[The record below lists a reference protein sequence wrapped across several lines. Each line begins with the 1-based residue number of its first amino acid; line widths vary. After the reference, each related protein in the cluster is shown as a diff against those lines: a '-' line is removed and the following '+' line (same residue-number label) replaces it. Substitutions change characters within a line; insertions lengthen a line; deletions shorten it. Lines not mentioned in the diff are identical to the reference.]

1 MKYLNYI
8 LIIFICPF
16 FCLREKFQIINVDN
30 PNFKE
35 EENNN
40 IVFGFNNMKYGA
52 CSPCYGLNN
61 QYEDIFGQKW
71 NGYCELTKKGFLQLF
86 KFGKVLQKRYLK
98 LLGIDKPNIN
108 KVRAY
113 ASQANKTLMSSNA
126 LFYGLFIN
134 KSTPID
140 EQITVPVRN
149 FRKNNDSEIIPIF
162 YYTDSSNCKGWKKIV
177 EKNME
182 NRSEEIN
189 KFMNDFLNRYKS
201 VFELIEKDERI
212 INAKNDIDKINLFC
226 SSYISNYYD
235 DRIPKIKMFEKLKYK
250 DEDFFNIYYDCYEF
264 NFNKSYYIDYGNN
277 AEKVPAIVLNELVSE
292 LIYNMDL
299 IIHSPQNATTKFISY
314 IGHDSSVMAFQ
325 IILQKAF
332 SIEPR
337 LMNYASNQMFLLYKT
352 NNNDENIE
360 KNYKVKYF
368 YNDKLLISIQ
378 YNDFKISLEK
388 ILKSGS
394 HLEFFC
400 ESFKPVDYLILSL
413 CSGIIILIIA
423 IASVCCYHRNI
434 LLGKK
439 VYIQLKEEQKV
450 EIK

>member
-8 LIIFICPF
+8 LIIFICPL
-16 FCLREKFQIINVDN
+16 FCLRERFQIINVDN
-30 PNFKE
+30 SNFKE
-35 EENNN
+35 AENNN
-40 IVFGFNNMKYGA
+40 IVFGFNNMKHGA
-52 CSPCYGLNN
+52 SSPCYGLNN

-86 KFGKVLQKRYLK
+86 KFGKVLQKRYMT
-98 LLGIDKPNIN
+98 LLGLDMPNIN

-126 LFYGLFIN
+126 MFYGMFIN

-140 EQITVPVRN
+140 EQITIPVRN
-149 FRKNNDSEIIPIF
+149 FRKTNDSEIIPIF
-162 YYTDSSNCKGWKKIV
+162 YYTDSSNCKGWKVMV
-177 EKNME
+177 EKNKE
-182 NRSEEIN
+182 NKSKELD
-189 KFMNDFLNRYKS
+189 KFVDDFLNTYKS
-201 VFELIEKDERI
+201 VFELIQKDERI
-212 INAKNDIDKINLFC
+212 INAKDNIDKINLFC

-235 DRIPKIKMFEKLKYK
+235 DRIHNIKMFESLKYK
-250 DEDFFNIYYDCYEF
+250 DENFYNIYYDCNEF
-264 NFNKSYYIDYGNN
+264 NYKKSYYIDYGNN
-277 AEKVPAIVLNELVSE
+277 AQKVPAIVLNELVSE

-332 SIEPR
+332 SIEPK
-337 LMNYASNQMFLLYKT
+337 LMNYAANQMLLLYKT

-368 YNDKLLISIQ
+368 YNDKLLFSIL
-378 YNDFKISLEK
+378 YNDFKSNLDS
-388 ILKSGS
+388 ILKVGS

-400 ESFKPVDYLILSL
+400 ESFKPVDYLILCL
-413 CSGIIILIIA
+413 CSGIIILLIA
-423 IASVCCYHRNI
+423 ITSVCCYNRNL

-439 VYIQLKEEQKV
+439 VYIRLKEEQKV